1 MLGVTQDE
9 LQAYKITSAK
19 EEATHAAA
27 IGVLEKQIES
37 LNTELE
43 TMRSTASGE
52 NTPAS
57 RAEVAATIAKAEE
70 QREALTTTKAELAAA
85 NQVVSQKSDEATE
98 LKLQVTALE
107 KDLTIKTMEAE
118 RAAAESLFDKE
129 KTQLLQDVI
138 DARGSAVGGEQVIGL
153 EREL

>member
-1 MLGVTQDE
+1 M
-9 LQAYKITSAK
+9 
-19 EEATHAAA
+19 
-27 IGVLEKQIES
+27 
-37 LNTELE
+37 
-43 TMRSTASGE
+43 
-52 NTPAS
+52 
-57 RAEVAATIAKAEE
+57 
-70 QREALTTTKAELAAA
+70 ALTTTKAELAAA